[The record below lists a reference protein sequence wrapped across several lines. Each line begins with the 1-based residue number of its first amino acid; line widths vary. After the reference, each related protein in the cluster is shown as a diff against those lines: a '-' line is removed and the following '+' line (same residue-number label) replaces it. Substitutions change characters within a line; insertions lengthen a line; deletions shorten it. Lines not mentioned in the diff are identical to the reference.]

1 MWWDA
6 IRWDLFDWQSFSTL
20 AVGALTEIGAALIIA
35 LRQGRIAQRQTEISD
50 RQTQILGRQAE
61 LGALSLRAELFERR
75 FAVYVAT
82 RAYLGGIMGRGGKLP
97 DQSLEQRFLRARE
110 EAQFLFAPSLVL
122 PLPLTAFGMTQAN
135 ELFAH
140 ESIEL
145 HTFSTTGSFGGSEAV
160 AAKQESFQRIIVNIQ
175 TLPSV
180 FYELRLEDRNQSVP

>member
-20 AVGALTEIGAALIIA
+20 AVGALTIGAALIIA

-82 RAYLGGIMGRGGKLP
+82 RAYLGGIMGRGGKSP

-110 EAQFLFAPSLVL
+110 EAQFLFAPSV
-122 PLPLTAFGMTQAN
+122 TAALDGIWN
-135 ELFAH
+135 DSSDLFAH

-160 AAKQESFQRIIVNIQ
+160 AAKQESFQRIIVTIQ
-175 TLPSV
+175 TLPCV